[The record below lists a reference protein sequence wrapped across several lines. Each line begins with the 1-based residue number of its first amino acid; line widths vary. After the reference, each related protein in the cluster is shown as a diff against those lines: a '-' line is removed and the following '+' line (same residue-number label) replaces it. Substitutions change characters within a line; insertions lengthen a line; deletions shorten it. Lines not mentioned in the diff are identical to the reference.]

1 MAKWATLCTCLRLSR
16 TLEPVMALES
26 SSSHDDINI
35 RGAVASLGSAEAPRP
50 CSSRHEP
57 ASTWENEIED
67 VSPNGIFSTGV
78 SPSASPKHAS
88 CNAQS
93 SAASTSSCSDM
104 EDSVSPDIL
113 ARRGGRSWCIS
124 AAAAAETISSPAGLF
139 RCDAAPVAAAAA
151 AAAAVGAQARD
162 ATAESAAAS
171 LPLIEWASPRVDT
184 PSRRPRPRRSIPA
197 SSHSPELFS
206 VPSGDFGSPRR
217 DEQRR

>member
-1 MAKWATLCTCLRLSR
+1 MAKWSTLCLPQTASQ

-26 SSSHDDINI
+26 SSSHDTNNL
-35 RGAVASLGSAEAPRP
+35 RGDVASLGSAEVPRP
-50 CSSRHEP
+50 CSPRHEP

-67 VSPNGIFSTGV
+67 VSPNGIFSAGV
-78 SPSASPKHAS
+78 SPFAFPKYAS

-93 SAASTSSCSDM
+93 SPGSTSSCSDM

-124 AAAAAETISSPAGLF
+124 AAAAAETISEPAGLF
-139 RCDAAPVAAAAA
+139 RCDAAPV
-151 AAAAVGAQARD
+151 AAAVGAQARD

-171 LPLIEWASPRVDT
+171 LPLIEWASPSVDT
-184 PSRRPRPRRSIPA
+184 SSRRPRPRRSIPA
-197 SSHSPELFS
+197 APHPPGPFS
-206 VPSGDFGSPRR
+206 APSGDFGSPGR